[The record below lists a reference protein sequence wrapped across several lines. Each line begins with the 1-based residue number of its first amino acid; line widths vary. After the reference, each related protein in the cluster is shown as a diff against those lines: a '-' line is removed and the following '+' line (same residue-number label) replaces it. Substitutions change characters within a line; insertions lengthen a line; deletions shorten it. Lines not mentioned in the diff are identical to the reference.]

1 MIVISERVHPIA
13 LEMLSSYEIYY
24 DPDLYSQRGA
34 LLRVLSRA
42 RGLIVRNKTQ
52 VEAELL
58 AHAPHLKVVGRLGV
72 GLDNI
77 QTDLLSAQGI
87 QLIVP
92 RGANAVSVAE
102 YVLGMLIAFQRHLLT
117 LTRQVR
123 QGGWIRDMSGL
134 EIDGRTLAVIGY
146 GATGQAVAQ
155 RAQAFHMR
163 LRVYDPFAQVPQTW
177 ATSTLEEVLD
187 GADVVSLHVPL
198 TAKTFHLL
206 NEKTLAIL
214 PHHATVINTARGE
227 LIDESQL
234 LAALTKKHLGGAIL
248 DVREVEPPK
257 ASDELLGLAN
267 VWCTPHIAG
276 LTEDSQI
283 AIARYVAQGL
293 IGVLG

>member
-13 LEMLSSYEIYY
+13 LEMLSSYEICY

-52 VEAELL
+52 VDAELL

-102 YVLGMLIAFQRHLLT
+102 YVMGMLIAFQRHLLA
-117 LTRQVR
+117 LTQQVR

-134 EIDGRTLAVIGY
+134 EIDGRTLAVVGY

-163 LRVYDPFAQVPQTW
+163 LRVYDPFAQVPQT
-177 ATSTLEEVLD
+177 
-187 GADVVSLHVPL
+187 GQPQH
-198 TAKTFHLL
+198 
-206 NEKTLAIL
+206 
-214 PHHATVINTARGE
+214 
-227 LIDESQL
+227 
-234 LAALTKKHLGGAIL
+234 
-248 DVREVEPPK
+248 
-257 ASDELLGLAN
+257 
-267 VWCTPHIAG
+267 
-276 LTEDSQI
+276 
-283 AIARYVAQGL
+283 
-293 IGVLG
+293 